1 MYSVHWIEKI
11 SGQHQHQ
18 HKKHIHKN
26 ENVIIVW
33 RTRITYFDAYA
44 ECFYILWD
52 LTRIQRS
59 AKIIPANTQN
69 KNKADYRAK
78 TKLSLRCH
86 MQWSIIHIILWY
98 AYTTHVCLCVRALST
113 HTDGFGGMRT
123 LSRLGVNIKY
133 LTKIPASTAWALN
146 FGSCIMNKGKKR
158 ENPTLLPK
166 LMCRISFVRHASALW
181 TLFCRKTA
189 PTWWTWNGICHQ
201 QRDTEEKNTNKT
213 ASDSK
218 NALTQTLRERD
229 TSKQWSESMK
239 IECSNYF
246 PVGIRCGFN
255 MPSDS
260 KHCFT
265 WHIDG
270 ELKWMF
276 FPSVTFKHSQMEK
289 LKQTKK
295 SLAFFAILFFC

>member
-1 MYSVHWIEKI
+1 MFLHFVGSDSDTAKRQNYPSEYTKQKQSGLPSKNKTVASLPHAMIHHTYNIVICIHNTCVFVCASTKHAYRWFWRNAYTLTIGSKHKI
-11 SGQHQHQ
+11 
-18 HKKHIHKN
+18 
-26 ENVIIVW
+26 
-33 RTRITYFDAYA
+33 F
-44 ECFYILWD
+44 
-52 LTRIQRS
+52 
-59 AKIIPANTQN
+59 N
-69 KNKADYRAK
+69 KN
-78 TKLSLRCH
+78 S
-86 MQWSIIHIILWY
+86 SIDSMNS
-98 AYTTHVCLCVRALST
+98 CC
-113 HTDGFGGMRT
+113 
-123 LSRLGVNIKY
+123 
-133 LTKIPASTAWALN
+133 ALN

-201 QRDTEEKNTNKT
+201 QRDTKEKNTNKT